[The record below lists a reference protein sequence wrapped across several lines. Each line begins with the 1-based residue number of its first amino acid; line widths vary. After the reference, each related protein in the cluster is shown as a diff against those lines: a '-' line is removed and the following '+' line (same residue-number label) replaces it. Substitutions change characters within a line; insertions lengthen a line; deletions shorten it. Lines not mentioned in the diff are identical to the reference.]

1 MHEGGVNKLE
11 TGVEI
16 LELFQGADLVL
27 LTETWHFQGQHLPR
41 VERFNSLAVARTM
54 QLGNTKVTKHSG
66 GVTAYFC
73 SHFRPNLSQWKNGS
87 HDSYLWLQVSRGAGP
102 DLFVCMVYVAPTGS
116 KHENESLFQNLVADI
131 VEVQTLGGIVLLG
144 GDFNAHTTALP
155 DTLDTNDLCELL
167 QALELAKI
175 EQLSVVATR
184 KNRDASVDS

>member
-1 MHEGGVNKLE
+1 
-11 TGVEI
+11 
-16 LELFQGADLVL
+16 
-27 LTETWHFQGQHLPR
+27 
-41 VERFNSLAVARTM
+41 
-54 QLGNTKVTKHSG
+54 
-66 GVTAYFC
+66 
-73 SHFRPNLSQWKNGS
+73 
-87 HDSYLWLQVSRGAGP
+87 
-102 DLFVCMVYVAPTGS
+102 MVYVAPTGS